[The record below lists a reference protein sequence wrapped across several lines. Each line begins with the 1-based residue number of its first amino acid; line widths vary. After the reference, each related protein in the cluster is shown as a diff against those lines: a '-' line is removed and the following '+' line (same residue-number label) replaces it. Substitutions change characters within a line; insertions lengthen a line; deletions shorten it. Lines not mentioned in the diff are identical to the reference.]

1 MNDTKAWWQSRGVWG
16 SLVAIGAGAVGV
28 TGINLDAPIQ
38 AELTDI
44 LISGATL
51 AGGAVALYGRIK
63 AVAKVI
69 VSKNS

>member
-1 MNDTKAWWQSRGVWG
+1 MNDMKAWWMSRGVWG

-38 AELTDI
+38 SELTDI

-51 AGGAVALYGRIK
+51 AGGAVALYGRIV

-69 VSKNS
+69 VSKNT